1 MWDLMVQTMDPE
13 QEDSLDFDPL
23 DSTKLWPEA
32 RIFCF
37 MCVFSLFRIL
47 EMYRLRNSIKH
58 LFKTCSHVML
68 ALTTHH

>member
-47 EMYRLRNSIKH
+47 ECIDYATASSTSSKLA
-58 LFKTCSHVML
+58 VM
-68 ALTTHH
+68 